1 MLQISAARALCGA
14 ILLVV
19 TGFPAMSAADAGPGC
34 AAESIVSGRR
44 IERTVAVAGVARHF
58 ILDVPETIAAG
69 EAVPVLF
76 DFHGWGHSGP
86 GVWKVSKFRDFA
98 PTEKFITVYP
108 DGLPVSLRGGEARPG
123 WEIRSIDGNRD
134 VAFTRAMLE
143 ILEHEYCIDRG
154 RIYSTGFSNGAF
166 FSNLLACALP
176 ETFAA
181 IAPVGGGRITVPC
194 APQQAVPVLFHHGT
208 QDEVVPLAGAV
219 EARDRWVEINEC
231 RETKTEGACEQH
243 TQCRDGVEVVFC
255 RADVAHTWPP
265 EATRRI
271 WDFVQRWG
279 R

>member
-1 MLQISAARALCGA
+1 MKTIFRAAALVTLCAAIAAAESA
-14 ILLVV
+14 
-19 TGFPAMSAADAGPGC
+19 PASGC

-44 IERTVAVAGVARHF
+44 IERTVEVAGVPRNF
-58 ILDVPETIAAG
+58 ILDVPETITAG
-69 EAVPVLF
+69 TTVPVLF

-98 PTEKFITVYP
+98 PAERFITVYP

-123 WEIRSIDGNRD
+123 WEIRSVDGNRD
-134 VAFTRAMLE
+134 VAFTQAMLE
-143 ILEHEYCIDRG
+143 ILEREYCIDRS

-166 FSNLLACALP
+166 FSNLLACAMP

-194 APQQAVPVLFHHGT
+194 APKQAVPVLFHHGT

-219 EARDRWVEINEC
+219 EARDRWVSINEC
-231 RETKTEGACEQH
+231 REAKTEGACEHH
-243 TQCRDGVEVVFC
+243 TQCRDGAEVVFC
-255 RADVAHTWPP
+255 SAEVAHTWPP

-271 WDFVQRWG
+271 WDFVQRW
-279 R
+279 RR